1 VTGWTLGGG
10 IEAMICPNWSIKAEY
25 LHVDLAN
32 TPSSTTPFP
41 RSRRP

>member
-25 LHVDLAN
+25 LHVDLGKHAVFN
-32 TPSSTTPFP
+32 DAIPAF
-41 RSRRP
+41 RP